1 MGQRYILDTNTV
13 IDYVGDKLPQD
24 SALAMDKLVDDEI
37 NISIIVKIETLGF
50 NGEDSEMQKL
60 SDFLGLAKI
69 FYIDDLIAD
78 KTIDLRK
85 KYRKLKLGDA
95 IIAATALANNLTLI
109 SRNTKDFEDIS
120 GLTCVNPYEMK

>member
-24 SALAMDKLVDDEI
+24 SGLLMDKLVNDEL
-37 NISIIVKIETLGF
+37 NISIIVRIETLGF
-50 NGEDSEMQKL
+50 NGDESEMQKL
-60 SDFLGLAKI
+60 EVFLSLGKM
-69 FYIDDLIAD
+69 YYVDDLVAN

-85 KYRKLKLGDA
+85 TYRKLKLGDA
-95 IIAATALANNLTLI
+95 IIAATALTNNLTLI

-120 GLTCVNPYEMK
+120 GLICINPYEL

>member
-13 IDYVGDKLPQD
+13 VDYVGDKLPQD
-24 SALAMDKLVDDEI
+24 SALAMDKVVNDEL

-50 NGEDSEMQKL
+50 NGEDAEMQKL
-60 SDFLGLAKI
+60 KDFLSLAKT
-69 FYIDDLIAD
+69 YYVDDLTAE

-85 KYRKLKLGDA
+85 TYRKLKLGDA

-109 SRNTKDFEDIS
+109 SRNTKDFENIS
-120 GLTCVNPYEMK
+120 GLTCVNLFELK

>member
-24 SALAMDKLVDDEI
+24 SALAMDKVVNDEL

-50 NGEDSEMQKL
+50 NGEDAEMQKL
-60 SDFLGLAKI
+60 KDFLSLAKT
-69 FYIDDLIAD
+69 YYVDDLTAE

-85 KYRKLKLGDA
+85 TYRKLKPGDA

-120 GLTCVNPYEMK
+120 GLTCVNPFELK

>member
-13 IDYVGDKLPQD
+13 IDYVGDKLPQN
-24 SALAMDKLVDDEI
+24 SALAMDKLVNDEL
-37 NISIIVKIETLGF
+37 NISIIVRIETLGF
-50 NGEDSEMQKL
+50 NGEESEMQKL
-60 SDFLGLAKI
+60 KDFLSLSKI
-69 FYIDDLIAD
+69 YCVDDFVAD

-85 KYRKLKLGDA
+85 TYRKLKLGDA

-120 GLTCVNPYEMK
+120 GLTCINPYELK

>member
-13 IDYVGDKLPQD
+13 IDYVGDKLPQN
-24 SALAMDKLVDDEI
+24 SALAMDRLVNEEL

-50 NGEDSEMQKL
+50 NGEASEMEKL
-60 SDFLGLAKI
+60 KDFLSLAKI
-69 FYIDDLIAD
+69 FYVDDLIAD

-85 KYRKLKLGDA
+85 TYRKLKLGDA

-120 GLTCVNPYEMK
+120 GLTCINPYELK

>member
-13 IDYVGDKLPQD
+13 VDYVGDKLPQD
-24 SALAMDKLVDDEI
+24 SALAMDKMVDDEL

-50 NGEDSEMQKL
+50 NGEDAEMQKL
-60 SDFLGLAKI
+60 KDFLSLAKT
-69 FYIDDLIAD
+69 YYVDDLTAE

-85 KYRKLKLGDA
+85 TYRKLKLGDA

-109 SRNTKDFEDIS
+109 SRNTKDFENIS
-120 GLTCVNPYEMK
+120 GLTCVNLFELK

>member
-24 SALAMDKLVDDEI
+24 SALAMDKLVNAEL
-37 NISIIVKIETLGF
+37 NISIIVRIETLGF
-50 NGEDSEMQKL
+50 NGEESEMQKL
-60 SDFLGLAKI
+60 KDFLSLADI
-69 FYIDDLIAD
+69 YYVDDLVAD

-85 KYRKLKLGDA
+85 IYRKLKLGDA
-95 IIAATALANNLTLI
+95 IIAATAMVNNLTLI

-120 GLTCVNPYEMK
+120 GLTCINPYELK

>member
-13 IDYVGDKLPQD
+13 VDYFGDKLPQD
-24 SALAMDKLVDDEI
+24 SALAMDKVVDDEL

-50 NGEDSEMQKL
+50 NGEDAEMQKL
-60 SDFLGLAKI
+60 KDFLSLAKT
-69 FYIDDLIAD
+69 YYVDDLTAE

-85 KYRKLKLGDA
+85 TYRKLKPGDA

-109 SRNTKDFEDIS
+109 SRNTKDFENIS
-120 GLTCVNPYEMK
+120 GLTCVNLFELK

>member
-13 IDYVGDKLPQD
+13 VDYFGDKLPQD
-24 SALAMDKLVDDEI
+24 SALAMDKMVDDEL

-50 NGEDSEMQKL
+50 NGEDAEMQKL
-60 SDFLGLAKI
+60 KDFLSLAKT
-69 FYIDDLIAD
+69 YYVDDLTAE

-85 KYRKLKLGDA
+85 TYRKLKPGDA

-109 SRNTKDFEDIS
+109 SRNTKDFENIS
-120 GLTCVNPYEMK
+120 GLTCVNLFELK

>member
-13 IDYVGDKLPQD
+13 IDYIGDKLPQD
-24 SALAMDKLVDDEI
+24 SALAMDKVVNDEL

-60 SDFLGLAKI
+60 KDFLSLAKT
-69 FYIDDLIAD
+69 YYVDDLTAE

-85 KYRKLKLGDA
+85 TYRKLKLGDA

-120 GLTCVNPYEMK
+120 GLTYINPFELK

>member
-13 IDYVGDKLPQD
+13 IDYVGDKLPQN
-24 SALAMDKLVDDEI
+24 SALAMDRLVNEEL
-37 NISIIVKIETLGF
+37 NISIIMKIETLGF
-50 NGEDSEMQKL
+50 NGEEPEMQKL
-60 SDFLGLAKI
+60 LDFLSLSKI
-69 FYIDDLIAD
+69 YCVDDFVAD

-85 KYRKLKLGDA
+85 TYRKLKLGDA

-120 GLTCVNPYEMK
+120 GLTCINPYELK